1 MLERKLGRSDLSV
14 SVLCFGGNVFGW
26 TVDEQNAFPVLD
38 AFFEGGGNFIDTADV
53 YGNGASETIIGKW
66 MKARNNRERVIL
78 ATKVGSQMHNNPE
91 MKGLSRR
98 YILSEVEA
106 SLKRL
111 QTDYI
116 DLYQTH
122 RDDQNTQLDETLSAL
137 TQLVQQGKVRYIG
150 ASNYSPAR
158 LLKALQISQ
167 LHGFVRFESV
177 QPPYNLVN
185 RGEYESGLQ
194 ALCIEQDIGVI
205 TYSSLASGF
214 LTGKYRPRQSLPTS
228 PRAKRIQERYMN
240 ENGFKVL
247 AQLDHVAVA
256 HHATDG
262 QVALAWIL
270 AQPGITSAIASA
282 TSVAQVREML
292 GSVSLKLNAE
302 EMAALDG
309 ASAWSKN
316 QG

>member
-26 TVDEQNAFPVLD
+26 TVDERNSFAVLD
-38 AFFEGGGNFIDTADV
+38 AFVKGGGNFIDTADV
-53 YGNGASETIIGKW
+53 YGVGASETILGKW
-66 MKARNNRERVIL
+66 MKARKNREQIIL
-78 ATKVGSQMHNNPE
+78 ATKVGSQMGSDAS
-91 MKGLSRR
+91 MRGLSRQ

-122 RDDQNTQLDETLSAL
+122 RDDPNTPLDETLAAL
-137 TQLVQQGKVRYIG
+137 NDLVQQGKVRYIG
-150 ASNYSPAR
+150 ASNYSATR
-158 LLKALQISQ
+158 LRKALQVSQ
-167 LHGFVRFESV
+167 LHGFARFESV

-185 RGEYESGLQ
+185 RGEYEGSLEE
-194 ALCIEQDIGVI
+194 LCIEQDIGVI

-214 LTGKYRPRQSLPTS
+214 LTGKYRPHQPLPTS
-228 PRAKRIQERYMN
+228 PRASRIRERYMN
-240 ENGFKVL
+240 KNGFSVL
-247 AQLDHVAVA
+247 EQIDHVAEA
-256 HHATDG
+256 HHATDA

-282 TSVAQVREML
+282 TSAEQVDEML
-292 GSVSLKLNAE
+292 GSVNLQLSEE
-302 EMAALDG
+302 EMAALDT

-316 QG
+316 GR